1 MLPIV
6 SDATQMSFEPVDV
19 GALRDELEPEIVG
32 RQTGRQGLPLP
43 DAERDPY
50 ERPITNPLDQKIL
63 DAGKMLED
71 RLRIADREQGGVSGD
86 PVGELNAAIQSAESK
101 FEMAA
106 ASSRQQIDDRRLEAE
121 RRQTDLDRFRRDHDL
136 TRQEPHY
143 PTHSKKILMVGIAAI
158 LFVVESV
165 ANSAFLAKGNELGL
179 VGALVVAF
187 GISALNIVSA
197 FAFFGPTSRYLQ
209 HVDQI
214 RCAFAWVGML
224 IYVLLA
230 LGVNLGVAHYREVSG
245 NLIGEAGLE
254 VVSRMVE
261 NPLQLRDAES
271 WLLFLLGVLF
281 SGIAFYEGRVFDD
294 IYPGYGRRDRSMR
307 EARTEYL
314 RALDDSRES
323 LEEIREES
331 IDKVQ
336 RIAHKARQ
344 GPEERRRL
352 VGACR
357 SWIAEFDAYAAQ
369 LQQVGETLIDEYRQA
384 NFLARQDNIVPAAH
398 RVPWKLQIPR
408 IEVDPGGPEVPSPEG
423 ERVKEIERESRL
435 AIEKINETCK
445 TLKDSLT
452 PTTSLPQTE
461 ARTRPQVV
469 TVSSGRDSRSVAS

>member
-19 GALRDELEPEIVG
+19 GTLRDELEPEIVG

-43 DAERDPY
+43 DAERDPC

-71 RLRIADREQGGVSGD
+71 RLRIADRDHGGVSGD

-106 ASSRQQIDDRRLEAE
+106 ASSRQQIDDCRLEAE

-136 TRQEPHY
+136 TRREPHY
-143 PTHSKKILMVGIAAI
+143 PTHSKKILMVGFAAI

-209 HVDQI
+209 HVDHLW
-214 RCAFAWVGML
+214 RAFAWVVMVL
-224 IYVLLA
+224 YVFLA

-281 SGIAFYEGRVFDD
+281 SGIAFYEGRTFDD

-314 RALDDSRES
+314 RALDDSRGG

-331 IDKVQ
+331 IDEVK

-344 GPEERRRL
+344 QPEERRRL
-352 VGACR
+352 AAACQ
-357 SWIAEFDAYAAQ
+357 SWKAEFEAYAER

-384 NFLARQDNIVPAAH
+384 NFLARQDNIVPASH

-408 IEVDPGGPEVPSPEG
+408 IEVAPVRPEVPTPEE
-423 ERVKEIERESRL
+423 ERLKEIERESRL

-469 TVSSGRDSRSVAS
+469 TVSSGRDTRSVAS